1 MMRHLFCI
9 LLTFFL
15 TNCSDK
21 QKTTVDNSLV
31 LAKVGSKNITIQDFI
46 RRAEYTIRP
55 KYCRRGNYIH
65 KKIILNSL
73 IAEKILSLEIE
84 KNNNKKLNNVN
95 FDLFLK
101 GRKEQ
106 AMRQLHYNDNFFEK
120 VNLEKEEINQYLNL
134 SRRSVQLNYIN
145 LPGIDMVKKVQ
156 YLISENITLD
166 SIYQALWEGN
176 TPQKNVKWLDRESDQ
191 ILDVIFKEDLKVGQ
205 IIGPLETGDS
215 SFLMMQVTGWID
227 QPAITESQ
235 KELNRNDV
243 IEKLTE
249 QSAKKAHSEW
259 VKSLMSNKSITFNK
273 DIFKIYSKYAGD
285 FYLKKEDEKKEAIN
299 DVIWD
304 QVENN
309 DQKKIIDLDKENI
322 LDLESTLFSYK
333 GNDWSVKK
341 FHEELKSHPLV
352 FRKKKMGKSQFPS
365 QLRLAIAD
373 FIRNKEITSEC
384 YKLGIDNNWVVK
396 SNVDMWRDAFSS
408 QNYMDVGN
416 QSEKEKLN
424 LYNPIVDS
432 LQSIYSPEIKINID
446 AFENIE
452 LSSTDMMVTQSGVPY
467 PIVVPSFPI
476 LTDDSKLNYGEKMEL
491 PDEN

>member
-46 RRAEYTIRP
+46 RRSEYTIRP

-84 KNNNKKLNNVN
+84 KNNTKKLNNVN

-176 TPQKNVKWLDRESDQ
+176 TPQKNIKWLDRESDQ

-215 SFLMMQVTGWID
+215 SFLMLQVTGWID

-249 QSAKKAHSEW
+249 QSAKKVHSEW

-304 QVENN
+304 QVDKN
-309 DQKKIIDLDKENI
+309 DQKEIIDLDKENI
-322 LDLESTLFSYK
+322 LDLESILFSYN
-333 GNDWSVKK
+333 GNDWSIKK

-365 QLRLAIAD
+365 QLRMAIAD

-384 YKLGIDNNWVVK
+384 YKLGIDKNWVVK
-396 SNVDMWRDAFSS
+396 SNLDMWRDAFLS
-408 QNYMDVGN
+408 QNYMDVGGR
-416 QSEKEKLN
+416 SEKEKLN

-446 AFENIE
+446 AFEHIE

-476 LTDDSKLNYGEKMEL
+476 LTDDSKLNYGEEMEKI
-491 PDEN
+491 NR

>member
-1 MMRHLFCI
+1 
-9 LLTFFL
+9 
-15 TNCSDK
+15 
-21 QKTTVDNSLV
+21 
-31 LAKVGSKNITIQDFI
+31 
-46 RRAEYTIRP
+46 
-55 KYCRRGNYIH
+55 
-65 KKIILNSL
+65 
-73 IAEKILSLEIE
+73 
-84 KNNNKKLNNVN
+84 
-95 FDLFLK
+95 
-101 GRKEQ
+101 
-106 AMRQLHYNDNFFEK
+106 
-120 VNLEKEEINQYLNL
+120 
-134 SRRSVQLNYIN
+134 
-145 LPGIDMVKKVQ
+145 MVKKVQ

-176 TPQKNVKWLDRESDQ
+176 TPQKNIKWLDRESDQ
-191 ILDVIFKEDLKVGQ
+191 ILDVIFKKDLKVGQ

-215 SFLMMQVTGWID
+215 SFLMLQVTGWID

-285 FYLKKEDEKKEAIN
+285 YYLKKEDEKKGAIN

-304 QVENN
+304 QVEKN
-309 DQKKIIDLDKENI
+309 DQKEIIDLDKENI

-365 QLRLAIAD
+365 QLRMAIAD

-384 YKLGIDNNWVVK
+384 YKLGIDKNWVVK
-396 SNVDMWRDAFSS
+396 SNLDMWRDAFLS
-408 QNYMDVGN
+408 QNYMDVSGR
-416 QSEKEKLN
+416 SEKEKLS

-432 LQSIYSPEIKINID
+432 LQLIYSSDIKININ

-467 PIVVPSFPI
+467 PIVVPSFPR
-476 LTDDSKLNYGEKMEL
+476 LTDDSKLNYGEEMEL
-491 PDEN
+491 SDGN

>member
-84 KNNNKKLNNVN
+84 KNNTKKLNNVN

-176 TPQKNVKWLDRESDQ
+176 TPQKNIKWLDRESDQ
-191 ILDVIFKEDLKVGQ
+191 ILDVIFKKDLKVGQ

-215 SFLMMQVTGWID
+215 SFLMLQVTGWID

-285 FYLKKEDEKKEAIN
+285 YYLKKEDEKKEAIN

-304 QVENN
+304 QVDKN
-309 DQKKIIDLDKENI
+309 DQKEIIDLDKENI
-322 LDLESTLFSYK
+322 LDLESTLFSYN
-333 GNDWSVKK
+333 GNDWSIKK

-365 QLRLAIAD
+365 QLRMAIAD

-384 YKLGIDNNWVVK
+384 YKLGIDKNWVVK
-396 SNVDMWRDAFSS
+396 SNLDMWRDAFLS
-408 QNYMDVGN
+408 QNYMDVGGR
-416 QSEKEKLN
+416 SEKEKLN

-446 AFENIE
+446 AFEHIE

-476 LTDDSKLNYGEKMEL
+476 LTDDSKLNYGEEMEKI
-491 PDEN
+491 NR

>member
-1 MMRHLFCI
+1 
-9 LLTFFL
+9 
-15 TNCSDK
+15 
-21 QKTTVDNSLV
+21 
-31 LAKVGSKNITIQDFI
+31 
-46 RRAEYTIRP
+46 
-55 KYCRRGNYIH
+55 
-65 KKIILNSL
+65 
-73 IAEKILSLEIE
+73 
-84 KNNNKKLNNVN
+84 
-95 FDLFLK
+95 
-101 GRKEQ
+101 
-106 AMRQLHYNDNFFEK
+106 
-120 VNLEKEEINQYLNL
+120 
-134 SRRSVQLNYIN
+134 
-145 LPGIDMVKKVQ
+145 MVKKVQ

-446 AFENIE
+446 ALENIE

-476 LTDDSKLNYGEKMEL
+476 LTDDSKLNYGDKMEL

>member
-446 AFENIE
+446 AFEHIE

>member
-84 KNNNKKLNNVN
+84 KNNTKKLNNVN

-176 TPQKNVKWLDRESDQ
+176 TPQKNIKWLDRESDQ
-191 ILDVIFKEDLKVGQ
+191 ILDVIFKKDLKVGQ

-215 SFLMMQVTGWID
+215 SFLMLQVTGWID

-285 FYLKKEDEKKEAIN
+285 YYLKKEDEKKEAIN

-304 QVENN
+304 QVDKN
-309 DQKKIIDLDKENI
+309 DQKEIIDLDKENI
-322 LDLESTLFSYK
+322 LDLESTLFSYND
-333 GNDWSVKK
+333 NDWSIKK

-352 FRKKKMGKSQFPS
+352 FRKNKMGKSQFPS

-384 YKLGIDNNWVVK
+384 YKLGIDKNWVVK
-396 SNVDMWRDAFSS
+396 SNLDMWRDAFLS
-408 QNYMDVGN
+408 QNYMDVGGR
-416 QSEKEKLN
+416 SEKEKLN

-446 AFENIE
+446 AFEHIE

-476 LTDDSKLNYGEKMEL
+476 LTDDSKLNYGEEMEKI
-491 PDEN
+491 NR

>member
-1 MMRHLFCI
+1 MMRYFFCI
-9 LLTFFL
+9 LLTLFL
-15 TNCSDK
+15 TNCSDN
-21 QKTTVDNSLV
+21 QNTPIDNSIL
-31 LAKVGSKNITIQDFI
+31 LAKVGSKYITIQDFI

-73 IAEKILSLEIE
+73 IAEKILSQEIE
-84 KNNNKKLNNVN
+84 KNNSEKLNDIN
-95 FDLFLK
+95 FNLFLK

-106 AMRQLHYNDNFFEK
+106 AMRQLHYNNYFYEE
-120 VNLEKEEINQYLNL
+120 VNLKDEEINQYLKL
-134 SRRSVQLNYIN
+134 SRRSVQLDYIN

-166 SIYQALWEGN
+166 SIYQALWKGN
-176 TPQKNVKWLDRESDQ
+176 TPQKSINWLDRESDQ
-191 ILDVIFKEDLKVGQ
+191 ILDVIFKNDLKVGQ

-227 QPAITESQ
+227 QPAITKSQ
-235 KELNRNDV
+235 KKLNRNDV
-243 IEKLTE
+243 IEKLKE
-249 QSAKKAHSEW
+249 QNAKKVHSEW
-259 VKSLMSNKSITFNK
+259 VKSLMSNKSLTFNK

-285 FYLKKEDEKKEAIN
+285 YYLKKEKDKKEAIN

-304 QVENN
+304 QVENI
-309 DQKKIIDLDKENI
+309 DQKEIIDLDKENI
-322 LDLESTLFSYK
+322 LDLESTLFSYN
-333 GNDWSVKK
+333 GNDWSIKK
-341 FHEELKSHPLV
+341 LHEELRSHPLV

-384 YKLGIDNNWVVK
+384 YELGIDKNWVVE

-432 LQSIYSPEIKINID
+432 LQSIYSSEIKINID

-452 LSSTDMMVTQSGVPY
+452 LSSTDMMVTLSGVPY

-476 LTDDSKLNYGEKMEL
+476 LTDDSKLNYGEEMEKI
-491 PDEN
+491 NR

>member
-21 QKTTVDNSLV
+21 QKTIFDNSLV

-84 KNNNKKLNNVN
+84 KNNSEKLNDIN
-95 FDLFLK
+95 FNLFLK

-106 AMRQLHYNDNFFEK
+106 AMRQLHYNNNFFEK
-120 VNLEKEEINQYLNL
+120 VNLEKEEINQYLKL

-176 TPQKNVKWLDRESDQ
+176 TPQKNIKWLDRESDQ
-191 ILDVIFKEDLKVGQ
+191 ILDVIFKDDLKVGQ

-309 DQKKIIDLDKENI
+309 DQKEIIVLDKENL
-322 LDLESTLFSYK
+322 LDLKSTLFSYK

-384 YKLGIDNNWVVK
+384 YKLGIDNIWVVK
-396 SNVDMWRDAFSS
+396 SNVDMWRDAFLS
-408 QNYMDVGN
+408 QNYMDVSGR
-416 QSEKEKLN
+416 SEKEKLK

-491 PDEN
+491 SDEN

>member
-1 MMRHLFCI
+1 
-9 LLTFFL
+9 
-15 TNCSDK
+15 
-21 QKTTVDNSLV
+21 
-31 LAKVGSKNITIQDFI
+31 
-46 RRAEYTIRP
+46 
-55 KYCRRGNYIH
+55 
-65 KKIILNSL
+65 
-73 IAEKILSLEIE
+73 
-84 KNNNKKLNNVN
+84 
-95 FDLFLK
+95 
-101 GRKEQ
+101 
-106 AMRQLHYNDNFFEK
+106 MRQLHYNNYFYEE
-120 VNLEKEEINQYLNL
+120 VNLKDEEINQYLKL
-134 SRRSVQLNYIN
+134 SRRSVQLDYIN

-176 TPQKNVKWLDRESDQ
+176 TPQKNIKWLDRESDQ
-191 ILDVIFKEDLKVGQ
+191 ILDVIFKNDLKVGQ

-215 SFLMMQVTGWID
+215 SFLMMQITGWID
-227 QPAITESQ
+227 QPSITESQ

-243 IEKLTE
+243 IEKLKEKNANKT
-249 QSAKKAHSEW
+249 HSDW

-285 FYLKKEDEKKEAIN
+285 YYLKKEEDKKEAIN

-304 QVENN
+304 QVENI
-309 DQKKIIDLDKENI
+309 DQKEIIDLDKENI
-322 LDLESTLFSYK
+322 LDLESTLFSYN
-333 GNDWSVKK
+333 GNDWSIKK
-341 FHEELKSHPLV
+341 LHEELRSHPLV

-384 YKLGIDNNWVVK
+384 YELGIDKNWVVE

-432 LQSIYSPEIKINID
+432 LQSIYSSEIKINID

-467 PIVVPSFPI
+467 PIMVPSFPI
-476 LTDDSKLNYGEKMEL
+476 LTDDSKLNYGEEMEKI
-491 PDEN
+491 NR

>member
-21 QKTTVDNSLV
+21 QQTTVDNSLV

-84 KNNNKKLNNVN
+84 KNNTKKLNNVN

-106 AMRQLHYNDNFFEK
+106 AMRQLHYNNNFFEK

-176 TPQKNVKWLDRESDQ
+176 TPQKNIKWLDRESDQ
-191 ILDVIFKEDLKVGQ
+191 ILDVIFKKDLKVGQ

-215 SFLMMQVTGWID
+215 SFLMLQVTGWID

-285 FYLKKEDEKKEAIN
+285 YYLKKEDEKKEAIN

-304 QVENN
+304 QVDKN
-309 DQKKIIDLDKENI
+309 DQKEIIDLDKENI
-322 LDLESTLFSYK
+322 LDLESTLFSYND
-333 GNDWSVKK
+333 NDWSIKK

-352 FRKKKMGKSQFPS
+352 FRKNKMGKSQFPS

-384 YKLGIDNNWVVK
+384 YKLGIDKNWVVK
-396 SNVDMWRDAFSS
+396 SNLDMWRDAFLS
-408 QNYMDVGN
+408 QNYMDVGGR
-416 QSEKEKLN
+416 SEKEKLN

-446 AFENIE
+446 AFEHIE

-476 LTDDSKLNYGEKMEL
+476 LTDDSKLNYGEEMEKI
-491 PDEN
+491 NR

>member
-21 QKTTVDNSLV
+21 QKTIFDNSLV
-31 LAKVGSKNITIQDFI
+31 LAKVRSKNITIQDFI

-84 KNNNKKLNNVN
+84 KNNSEKLNDIN
-95 FDLFLK
+95 FNLFLK

-106 AMRQLHYNDNFFEK
+106 AMRQLHYNNNFFEK
-120 VNLEKEEINQYLNL
+120 VNLEKEEINQYLKL

-176 TPQKNVKWLDRESDQ
+176 TPQKNIKWLDRESDQ
-191 ILDVIFKEDLKVGQ
+191 ILDVIFKDDLKVGQ

-259 VKSLMSNKSITFNK
+259 VKSLMSNKSIIFNK

-285 FYLKKEDEKKEAIN
+285 YYLKKEDEKKEAIN

-309 DQKKIIDLDKENI
+309 DQKEIIDLDKENL
-322 LDLESTLFSYK
+322 LDLKSTLFSYK

-384 YKLGIDNNWVVK
+384 YKLGIDNIWVVK
-396 SNVDMWRDAFSS
+396 SNVDMWRDAFLS
-408 QNYMDVGN
+408 QNYMDVSGR
-416 QSEKEKLN
+416 SEKEKLK

-491 PDEN
+491 SDEN

>member
-46 RRAEYTIRP
+46 RRSEYTIRP

-120 VNLEKEEINQYLNL
+120 VNLEKEEINQYLKL

-176 TPQKNVKWLDRESDQ
+176 TPQKNIKWLDRESDQ
-191 ILDVIFKEDLKVGQ
+191 ILDVIFKKDLKVGQ

>member
-21 QKTTVDNSLV
+21 QKTIFDNSLV
-31 LAKVGSKNITIQDFI
+31 LAKVRSKNITIQDFI

-84 KNNNKKLNNVN
+84 KNNSEKLNDIN
-95 FDLFLK
+95 FNLFLK

-106 AMRQLHYNDNFFEK
+106 AMRQLHYNNNFFEK

-176 TPQKNVKWLDRESDQ
+176 TPQKNIKWLDRESDQ
-191 ILDVIFKEDLKVGQ
+191 ILDVIFKENLKVGQ

-215 SFLMMQVTGWID
+215 SFLMLQVTGWID
-227 QPAITESQ
+227 KPAITESQ

-259 VKSLMSNKSITFNK
+259 VKSLMSNKSIIFNK

-285 FYLKKEDEKKEAIN
+285 YYLKKEDEKKEAIN

-304 QVENN
+304 QVDNN
-309 DQKKIIDLDKENI
+309 DQKEIIDLDKENI
-322 LDLESTLFSYK
+322 LDLKSTLFSYK
-333 GNDWSVKK
+333 GNDWSVEK

-384 YKLGIDNNWVVK
+384 YKLGIDNIWVVK
-396 SNVDMWRDAFSS
+396 SNVDMWRDAFLS
-408 QNYMDVGN
+408 QNYMDVSGR
-416 QSEKEKLN
+416 SEKEKLK

-491 PDEN
+491 SDEN

>member
-84 KNNNKKLNNVN
+84 KNNTKKLNNVN

-176 TPQKNVKWLDRESDQ
+176 TPQKNIKWLDRESDQ
-191 ILDVIFKEDLKVGQ
+191 ILDVIFKKDLKVGQ

-215 SFLMMQVTGWID
+215 SFLMLQVTGWID

-285 FYLKKEDEKKEAIN
+285 YYLKKEDEKKEAIN

-304 QVENN
+304 QVDKN
-309 DQKKIIDLDKENI
+309 DQKEIIDLDKENI
-322 LDLESTLFSYK
+322 LDLESTLFSYND
-333 GNDWSVKK
+333 NDWSIKK

-352 FRKKKMGKSQFPS
+352 FRKNKMGKSQFPS
-365 QLRLAIAD
+365 QLRMAIAD

-384 YKLGIDNNWVVK
+384 YKLGIDKNWVVK
-396 SNVDMWRDAFSS
+396 SNLDMWRDAFLS
-408 QNYMDVGN
+408 QNYMDVGGR
-416 QSEKEKLN
+416 SEKEKLN

-446 AFENIE
+446 AFEHIE

-476 LTDDSKLNYGEKMEL
+476 LTDDSKLNYGEEMEKI
-491 PDEN
+491 DR

>member
-84 KNNNKKLNNVN
+84 KNNTKKLNNVN

-145 LPGIDMVKKVQ
+145 LPGVDMVKKVQ

-176 TPQKNVKWLDRESDQ
+176 TPQKNIKWLDRESDQ
-191 ILDVIFKEDLKVGQ
+191 ILDVIFKKDLKVGQ

-215 SFLMMQVTGWID
+215 SFLMLQVTGWID

-285 FYLKKEDEKKEAIN
+285 YYLKKEDEKKEAIN

-304 QVENN
+304 QVDKN
-309 DQKKIIDLDKENI
+309 DQKEIIDLDKENI
-322 LDLESTLFSYK
+322 LDLESTLFSYND
-333 GNDWSVKK
+333 NDWSIKK

-352 FRKKKMGKSQFPS
+352 FRKNKMGKSQFPS

-384 YKLGIDNNWVVK
+384 YKLGIDKNWVVK
-396 SNVDMWRDAFSS
+396 SNLDMWRDAFLS
-408 QNYMDVGN
+408 QNYMDVGGR
-416 QSEKEKLN
+416 SEKEKLN

-446 AFENIE
+446 AFEHIE

-491 PDEN
+491 SDEN

>member
-15 TNCSDK
+15 INCSDK
-21 QKTTVDNSLV
+21 QKMIVDNSLI
-31 LAKVGSKNITIQDFI
+31 LAKVGSKHITIQDFI

-84 KNNNKKLNNVN
+84 KNNTKKFNNVN

-120 VNLEKEEINQYLNL
+120 VNLEKEEINQYLKL

-176 TPQKNVKWLDRESDQ
+176 TPQKNIKWLDRESDQ
-191 ILDVIFKEDLKVGQ
+191 ILDVIFKENLKVGQ

-215 SFLMMQVTGWID
+215 SFLMLQVTGWID
-227 QPAITESQ
+227 KPAITESQ

-285 FYLKKEDEKKEAIN
+285 YYLKKEDEKKEAIN

-304 QVENN
+304 QVDNN

-373 FIRNKEITSEC
+373 FIRNKEITLAC

-396 SNVDMWRDAFSS
+396 SNVDMWRDAFLS
-408 QNYMDVGN
+408 QNYMDVSGR
-416 QSEKEKLN
+416 SEKEKLK

-446 AFENIE
+446 AFEDIE

-491 PDEN
+491 SDEN

>member
-1 MMRHLFCI
+1 MRYLKSI
-9 LLTFFL
+9 LLVFFL
-15 TNCSDK
+15 VNCSNNQDK
-21 QKTTVDNSLV
+21 PIDNGLI
-31 LAKVGSKNITIQDFI
+31 LAEVGSKHITIQDFI

-55 KYCRRGNYIH
+55 KYCKRANYIH

-84 KNNNKKLNNVN
+84 KNKSRKINNIN
-95 FDLFLK
+95 FGLFLK

-106 AMRQLHYNDNFFEK
+106 AMRQLHYNNYFFEK
-120 VNLEKEEINQYLNL
+120 VNLEEEEITQFLNL
-134 SRRSVQLNYIN
+134 SIRSVQLNYIN

-176 TPQKNVKWLDRESDQ
+176 TPKKDIKWLDRESDQ
-191 ILDVIFKEDLKVGQ
+191 ILDAIFKDDLKVGQ
-205 IIGPLETGDS
+205 IIGPLETDDNN
-215 SFLMMQVTGWID
+215 FLMMQVTGWID
-227 QPAITESQ
+227 KPTITESQ

-243 IEKLTE
+243 TEKLKE
-249 QSAKKAHSEW
+249 KSAMKAHSGW
-259 VKSLMSNKSITFNK
+259 VKNLMSNKSIRFNK

-285 FYLKKEDEKKEAIN
+285 YYLKEEEKKKKAIN

-309 DQKKIIDLDKENI
+309 DQKEIIDLYKEDI
-322 LDLESTLFSYK
+322 LDLESTLFSYR
-333 GNDWSVKK
+333 GNNWSIKK

-352 FRKKKMGKSQFPS
+352 FRKKKMSKSQFPS

-373 FIRNKEITSEC
+373 FIRNKEINSEC
-384 YKLGIDNNWVVK
+384 YKLGIDNNWVVE
-396 SNVDMWRDAFSS
+396 SNVDMWRDAFLS
-408 QNYMDVGN
+408 QNYIDVGG
-416 QSEKEKLN
+416 QSENEKLN
-424 LYNPIVDS
+424 MYNPILDS
-432 LQSIYSPEIKINID
+432 LQSIYSSEIKINID
-446 AFENIE
+446 AFEHIE
-452 LSSTDMMVTQSGVPY
+452 LSSTDMMVTLSGVPY

-491 PDEN
+491 SDKN

>member
-84 KNNNKKLNNVN
+84 KNNTKKLNNVN

-120 VNLEKEEINQYLNL
+120 VNLEKEEINQYLKL

-176 TPQKNVKWLDRESDQ
+176 TPQKNIKWLDRESDQ

-215 SFLMMQVTGWID
+215 SFLMLQVTGWID

-285 FYLKKEDEKKEAIN
+285 YYLKKEDEKKEAIN

-304 QVENN
+304 QVDKN
-309 DQKKIIDLDKENI
+309 DQKEIIDLDKENI
-322 LDLESTLFSYK
+322 LDLESTLFSYND
-333 GNDWSVKK
+333 NDWSIKK

-352 FRKKKMGKSQFPS
+352 FRKNKMGKSQFPS

-384 YKLGIDNNWVVK
+384 YKLGIDKNWVVK
-396 SNVDMWRDAFSS
+396 SNLDMWRDAFLS
-408 QNYMDVGN
+408 QNYMDVGGR
-416 QSEKEKLN
+416 SEKEKLN

-446 AFENIE
+446 AFEHIE

-491 PDEN
+491 SDEN